1 MKVLVARTDH
11 MGDLILS
18 TPVAKAL
25 KDDISGC
32 RVSFLV
38 NPSLKELLDGNP
50 YIDEVFVDDRDGRH
64 SGIKG
69 FFSLASETR
78 AKGFDASVVLFAEPR
93 AAFLP
98 FFSRI
103 PVRIGPLSRLYS
115 VLCFNRPIKQ
125 SRSLSVKN
133 EAEYNL
139 DLLRALGCKPTAQK
153 AHISLNSGA
162 VARVKEKLDK
172 IGISSYKR
180 KIVVHPGSR
189 GSGKNWKEDRYA
201 RLADLLIEEFGSA
214 VFFTGSASEAG
225 LIERIIQGMSKKAFS
240 LCGQMSLSELAACM
254 SLVDLFIG
262 PSTGPL
268 HLASAVGTSVIG
280 LYSPVR
286 VQGPTRW
293 APFGKGRKE
302 IIVPQVECPER
313 YSCDPSCPLF
323 DCFDLI
329 KPEDVI
335 GAARKL
341 L

>member
-1 MKVLVARTDH
+1 MKVLVTRTDH
-11 MGDLILS
+11 MGDVILS

-32 RVSFLV
+32 SVAFLV
-38 NPSLKELLDGNP
+38 NPSLKELLIGNP
-50 YIDEVFVDDRDGRH
+50 YIDEVLVDDRDGRH
-64 SGIKG
+64 RGING
-69 FFSLASETR
+69 FFSLASETK

-93 AAFLP
+93 ASFLP
-98 FFSRI
+98 FFSKI
-103 PVRIGPLSRLYS
+103 PVRIGPLSRVYS
-115 VLCFNRPIKQ
+115 VMCFNRPIRQ

-139 DLLRALGCKPTAQK
+139 DLLRALGCKPAAQK
-153 AHISLNSGA
+153 ALISLNSEA
-162 VARVKEKLDK
+162 VARVKKKLDK
-172 IGISSYKR
+172 IGISSYKK
-180 KIVVHPGSR
+180 KIVIHPGSR
-189 GSGKNWKEDRYA
+189 GSGKNWKEDCYA
-201 RLADLLIEEFGSA
+201 RLADLLIEELGSA
-214 VFFTGSASEAG
+214 VLFTGSANETG
-225 LIERIIQGMSKKAFS
+225 LIERIMQSMSKKAFS

-254 SLVDLFIG
+254 SLMDLFIG

-293 APFGKGRKE
+293 APFGNGRKE

-329 KPEDVI
+329 KPEDVVK
-335 GAARKL
+335 AASKL